1 LGIGKGG
8 QEVPEEEISGA
19 AATAEAGA
27 SLARAEAKAE
37 SAMAIGERGWV
48 AEEKA
53 AG

>member
-1 LGIGKGG
+1 VGD
-8 QEVPEEEISGA
+8 PEA

-27 SLARAEAKAE
+27 SLASPGAKAE